1 MTFNFLS
8 VIYISYEQTL
18 TNRISKCLVL
28 RDEPGRHGD
37 IIFIDKYDY
46 KSFVDLLEESVS
58 LWNIGISAYS
68 LMPNQYHMLVQ
79 TPDANLSRSMRH
91 INGIYTQRYNRAH
104 DFDGPLFRGRFKS
117 ILVEEGDYL
126 PEMVKYIHQL
136 PKLEKIAHQIDGY
149 PWSSHPGYV
158 SKAKKWGW
166 LNKKIIF
173 SLISDTRRGSVK
185 AYRKA
190 MDENISEELV
200 RVFSMKKFPA
210 IIGKNSFIKW
220 VRGKFY
226 AGKSHRQVPDSAIL
240 APDVDRIKAVVSEA
254 YRVREEELMKSRR
267 GIFNEPRGVA
277 IYLTRLLRKDS
288 LEIIGKE
295 FSMAGYS
302 SVSSAIVR
310 MKQQMEKDNSLPGR
324 IDKIKSMIIDR

>member
-1 MTFNFLS
+1 MSRPLRIEFPNAWYY
-8 VIYISYEQTL
+8 VM
-18 TNRISKCLVL
+18 NR
-28 RDEPGRHGD
+28 GRHGD
-37 IIFIDKYDY
+37 IVFVDKYDY
-46 KSFVDLLEESVS
+46 QTFVDLLEESVS

-68 LMPNQYHMLVQ
+68 LMPNQYHMLVR
-79 TPDANLSRSMRH
+79 TPAANLSRSMRH

-126 PEMVKYIHQL
+126 VEMVKYIHQL
-136 PKLEKIAHQIDGY
+136 PKLEKIADQMDRY
-149 PWSSHPGYV
+149 SWSSHPGYL
-158 SKAKKWGW
+158 SKAKKWNW

-173 SLISDTRRGSVK
+173 SLISNTGRGSVK
-185 AYRKA
+185 AYRQA
-190 MDENISEELV
+190 MSDKVSEEVL

-210 IIGKNSFIKW
+210 ILGKDHFIRW
-220 VRGKFY
+220 VRDKFY

-240 APDVDRIKAVVSEA
+240 APEVDRIKTAVSKE
-254 YRVREEELMKSRR
+254 YRVDESDLMKSRR

-310 MKQQMEKDNSLPGR
+310 MRRQMEKDNSLPDR
-324 IDKIKSMIIDR
+324 IDKIKSTIIDR